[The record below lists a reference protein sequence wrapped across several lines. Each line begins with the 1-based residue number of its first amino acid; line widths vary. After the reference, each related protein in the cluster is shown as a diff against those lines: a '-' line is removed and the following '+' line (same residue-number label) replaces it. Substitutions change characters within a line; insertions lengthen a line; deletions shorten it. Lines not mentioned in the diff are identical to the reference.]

1 MRKEG
6 HDASCAALRLFAL
19 LCASLCNC
27 RHALRADDNEGLV
40 EAALVHLE
48 RNHPSAPIGEE
59 QVLEIVFSHAYDIE
73 FAKAYVH
80 GSFGPDEEFGP
91 EPY

>member
-1 MRKEG
+1 MR
-6 HDASCAALRLFAL
+6 RRAL

-40 EAALVHLE
+40 QAALEHLE
-48 RNHPSAPIGEE
+48 RNHPSAPVGQER
-59 QVLEIVFSHAYDIE
+59 VWEIVFSHAYDIE
-73 FAKAYVH
+73 FAKAYVD